1 MKRTVM
7 TLAVG
12 LICATLASANTEVQ
26 TRVTAQG
33 PTREKAIQ
41 NGLHLAVSKVQG
53 VAVFTGITNVAVQ
66 TGSLDVARD
75 PTTGS
80 KTISLDAVD
89 VRSAGTL
96 TLTES
101 QGMVKTFEVVEEQQ
115 VQEDLYQVT
124 MDVWVYD
131 YHSPEDPSKIRLAVM
146 PMEVKAGPCIFG
158 DRHVPGSR
166 VSEQMTQF
174 LAGALAHNEGFTVLD
189 RDSTEAIIRERQI
202 LDNPEVSPKERVRL
216 GKDLGADYILTGTI
230 PQAELLV
237 QEVNNPALGAKT
249 RRFDARVQVEYRLIV
264 GPTRQVRMGSEVRI
278 RLEDNEVKALAEQW
292 RAQRIDWSELQANL
306 IRMAAR
312 QVAAE
317 VAADLNPIR
326 VAAVI
331 GEGQQVILNQGG
343 SRFVPGGTYE
353 LFNVGEAIL
362 DPQTQAEIGRQET
375 PLGKIRITK
384 VLPRICYAEV
394 LGNNQEEIGIGAVC
408 RPVKEPK
415 DKAWGQGTRESD
427 IQKTSSGGVKL
438 PFD

>member
-1 MKRTVM
+1 MKRTVI

-12 LICATLASANTEVQ
+12 LMCAALARANTEVQ

-41 NGLHLAVSKVQG
+41 NCLHLAVGKVQG

-66 TGSLDVARD
+66 TGSLDMARD

-80 KTISLDAVD
+80 KTINLDAVD

-115 VQEDLYQVT
+115 VREDLYQVT
-124 MDVWVYD
+124 LDVWVYD
-131 YHSPEDPSKIRLAVM
+131 YHSPEDTSKIRLAVM
-146 PMEVKAGPCIFG
+146 PMEVKAGTCIFG
-158 DRHVPGSR
+158 ERQVPGAR

-202 LDNPEVSPKERVRL
+202 LDNPEVSPRERARL

-237 QEVNNPALGAKT
+237 QEVNNPALGART

-278 RLEDNEVKALAEQW
+278 RLEDNEVKALAEEW
-292 RAQRIDWSELQANL
+292 RADRIDWSELQANL

-317 VAADLNPIR
+317 VAADLNPLR
-326 VAAVI
+326 VAAIV
-331 GEGQQVILNQGG
+331 GEGSQVILNQGG
-343 SRFVPGGTYE
+343 SRFVPGDTYE
-353 LFNVGEAIL
+353 LFNLGEAIL
-362 DPQTQAEIGRQET
+362 DPQTQAEIGRHET
-375 PLGKIRITK
+375 SLGRIRVTK

-394 LGNNQEEIGIGAVC
+394 LGQDRGKIAVGAAC
-408 RPVKEPK
+408 RPVKESK
-415 DKAWGQGTRESD
+415 KRAWDQGTRESD
-427 IQKTSSGGVKL
+427 VNKTSSGGVKL